1 MKLQMKPQP
10 LSVVV
15 DTHVLIWALLERSL
29 LSAAAE
35 FKFATAEASGA
46 PVYVPAISFVELRY
60 LVEKG
65 KFPESVYAEC
75 LNKVNDP
82 ATALSPASLD
92 LMTADSLSQIPR
104 ATVPDMP
111 DRIIAATAF
120 ALGLPLISADT
131 EIRKLTNLTV
141 IW

>member
-1 MKLQMKPQP
+1 MNVQPIRQP
-10 LSVVV
+10 LSVVI
-15 DTHVLIWALLERSL
+15 DTHVLIWALFERSL
-29 LSAAAE
+29 LSTAAD
-35 FKFATAEASGA
+35 FKLATAEVSGA
-46 PVYVPAISFVELRY
+46 PIYVPTISFVELRY

-65 KFPESVYAEC
+65 KFPERVYTEC

-82 ATALSPASLD
+82 TTALTPAPLD
-92 LMTADSLSQIPR
+92 LITADTLSQIAR

-111 DRIIAATAF
+111 DRIIAPTAL

-131 EIRKLTNLTV
+131 DIRKLTNPTI

>member
-1 MKLQMKPQP
+1 MKAQLLPQP
-10 LSVVV
+10 LSVVI

-29 LSAAAE
+29 LSTAAD
-35 FKFATAEASGA
+35 FKLATAEVAGA
-46 PVYVPAISFVELRY
+46 PIYVPTVSFVELRY

-65 KFPESVYAEC
+65 KFPEHVYTAC
-75 LNKVNDP
+75 LSQVNDP
-82 ATALSPASLD
+82 ATALSPATLD
-92 LMTADSLSQIPR
+92 LITADRLSQIPR

-111 DRIIAATAF
+111 DRIIAATAL

-131 EIRKLTNLTV
+131 EIRKLTNIAV